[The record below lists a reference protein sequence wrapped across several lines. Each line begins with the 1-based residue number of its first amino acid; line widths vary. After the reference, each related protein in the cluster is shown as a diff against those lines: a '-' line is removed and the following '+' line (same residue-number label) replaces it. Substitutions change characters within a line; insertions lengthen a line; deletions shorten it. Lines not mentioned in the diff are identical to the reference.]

1 MPIEVWVN
9 ETLYPGWD
17 QHFRMKREL
26 ARLRSDFQEIL
37 VFESY
42 GHGRVMLLDGIVQIT
57 EADEFT
63 YQEML
68 AHVPLLAHGAAKRV
82 LIIGAGDGGVLR
94 RVLQHKRV
102 ERAVMVEIDGEVIRL
117 AKEYLP
123 AIGGDAWTDP
133 RAEVIVG
140 DGIDYVR
147 KAAPGSFDV
156 VIVDS
161 TDPIGVGEVLFTEE
175 FYANCARLLTDRGL
189 VVNQCGVPFMQAEE
203 LRDSSLRRAK
213 VFADV
218 AAYLVAVPTYV
229 GGFMTLGWAA
239 KDPAMRAVGVDEI
252 RHRAKARAEHAD
264 HDLDDPRRQDLR
276 QPDGRRPDR
285 LGEAEGSRPPDHRH
299 RHRPRLRRRGGAAQA
314 RQVERQGRDRHG
326 EDRADAAAGDQAA
339 EEGAGFGARG
349 DRRGHRAAP
358 ALAAARRR
366 RQLEGLRL
374 AAAA

>member
-26 ARLRSDFQEIL
+26 ARVTSDYQEIL
-37 VFESY
+37 IFESY

-94 RVLQHKRV
+94 RVLQHKGV

-123 AIGGDAWTDP
+123 GIGGDAWTDP

-147 KAAPGSFDV
+147 RAAPASFDV

-161 TDPIGVGEVLFTEE
+161 TDPIGPGEVLFTEE
-175 FYANCARLLTDRGL
+175 FYANCARLLTDRGV
-189 VVNQCGVPFMQAEE
+189 VVNQCGVPFMQADE

-218 AAYLVAVPTYV
+218 SAYLVAVPTYV

-239 KDPAMRAVGVDEI
+239 KDPATRQVG
-252 RHRAKARAEHAD
+252 AE
-264 HDLDDPRRQDLR
+264 
-276 QPDGRRPDR
+276 
-285 LGEAEGSRPPDHRH
+285 E
-299 RHRPRLRRRGGAAQA
+299 LRRRA
-314 RQVERQGRDRHG
+314 E
-326 EDRADAAAGDQAA
+326 AAGILGTTRYWTPEVHVAA
-339 EEGAGFGARG
+339 FALPPYIAE
-349 DRRGHRAAP
+349 HLP
-358 ALAAARRR
+358 AK
-366 RQLEGLRL
+366 G
-374 AAAA
+374 